1 MVHSIFGASGAL
13 PRPAERMGEFQPAG
27 ETNATS
33 PASAANHSGGCGPTN
48 LSTVSAD
55 LLNFCKT
62 TGRLRAA
69 QGNTA
74 TRQPTLIRPSTNIR
88 IAIMIAPATIKA
100 TTGLPNCLPLLLMAP
115 PPIVANYLPARDIS
129 ASTPAN
135 TERSPSHRSARTTL

>member
-33 PASAANHSGGCGPTN
+33 PASAANHSGGRGPTN

-74 TRQPTLIRPSTNIR
+74 TRQQTLIRPSTNIG
-88 IAIMIAPATIKA
+88 IAIMIAPAAIKA
-100 TTGLPNCLPLLLMAP
+100 TTLFGLPQKTIAITHGPGPQWLLTIFP
-115 PPIVANYLPARDIS
+115 RGHIGKPAR
-129 ASTPAN
+129 
-135 TERSPSHRSARTTL
+135 RSPDTARSGREFR